1 MTSPIQAVRYAC
13 QVLESQ
19 IPNEV
24 YQDRPDVKEIMT
36 LKRVKTF
43 ADQDFPLATLKE
55 AGVKAVRGPR
65 RMTKALIDKI
75 KKAL

>member
-1 MTSPIQAVRYAC
+1 
-13 QVLESQ
+13 
-19 IPNEV
+19 
-24 YQDRPDVKEIMT
+24 MT